1 MLRLAA
7 AMTAVGAVLQVE
19 VLLGAEQA
27 AVLKTLVKTERV
39 EADMVKM
46 ELMASLALCCML
58 L

>member
-1 MLRLAA
+1 VLRLAA

-27 AVLKTLVKTERV
+27 AALKKLVKTERV
-39 EADMVKM
+39 ETDMVKK
-46 ELMASLALCCML
+46 ELMGSPGPCCML